1 MKTVIVFR
9 EGQSGHFLKSVILK
23 NNLSN
28 VRFRMDEHYPANNIT
43 LTHENNY
50 DKHKAEFDLALR
62 VLPTR
67 RIYHAIYNN
76 FMKKLIAEEYSA
88 SVMDTWHKDPAYW
101 HDRCY
106 YNMVEY
112 HDLITADIQNNCYP
126 DVIDFDQLLD
136 SNYLSDVLTKYFQ
149 LDLDQD
155 RDRIRQRY
163 KSLQLPMDLD
173 HLCTCMEDIV
183 TVISSD
189 SLTKNPWFFSYCIH
203 KYEQVN
209 NFTYKNRLW
218 SINNIQQTPTKQL
231 LLTLAQQYRLD

>member
-23 NNLSN
+23 NNLGN
-28 VRFRMDEHYPANNIT
+28 VRFRMDERYPANNIT

-50 DKHKAEFDLALR
+50 DKHRAEFDLVLR

-67 RIYHAIYNN
+67 QIYHAIYNN

-88 SVMDTWHKDPAYW
+88 LVLDTWHKDPLFW

-106 YNMVEY
+106 YNIVEY
-112 HDLITADIQNNCYP
+112 HDLITADIQHNCYP
-126 DVIDFDQLLD
+126 NVIDFDQLLD

-149 LDLDQD
+149 IDLDQD
-155 RDRIRQRY
+155 RDNIRQRY

-173 HLCTCMEDIV
+173 HLCTRMEDIV
-183 TVISSD
+183 TVVPD
-189 SLTKNPWFFSYCIH
+189 DLLTKNPWFFSYCIH
-203 KYEQVN
+203 KYELVN
-209 NFTYKNRLW
+209 NFTLKNRLW
-218 SINNIQQTPTKQL
+218 SINNNQQIPTKQL
-231 LLTLAQQYRLD
+231 LLTLAQQYSLD

>member
-23 NNLSN
+23 NNLGN
-28 VRFRMDEHYPANNIT
+28 VRFRMDERYPANNIT

-50 DKHKAEFDLALR
+50 DKHRAEFDLVLR

-67 RIYHAIYNN
+67 QIYHAIYNN

-88 SVMDTWHKDPAYW
+88 LVLDTWHKDPLFW

-106 YNMVEY
+106 YNIVEY
-112 HDLITADIQNNCYP
+112 HDLITADIQHNCYP
-126 DVIDFDQLLD
+126 NVIDFDQLLD

-149 LDLDQD
+149 IVLDQD
-155 RDRIRQRY
+155 RDNIIQRY

-173 HLCTCMEDIV
+173 HLCTRMEDIV
-183 TVISSD
+183 TVVPD
-189 SLTKNPWFFSYCIH
+189 DLLTKNPWFFSYCIH
-203 KYEQVN
+203 KYERGN
-209 NFTYKNRLW
+209 NFTHKNRLW
-218 SINNIQQTPTKQL
+218 SINNNQQIHTKQL
-231 LLTLAQQYRLD
+231 LLTLAQQYSLD